1 MAALRWAGIL
11 AIAVLLPVAVPAAA
25 EERSAFQTW
34 LHHRSPD
41 DPFRY
46 YGFFEAASKYFRAHV
61 LGGGTDPL
69 DVTTVTRVV
78 DVSEKRD
85 ALLAEVEALEGK
97 LAGVPLEIAERDEH
111 LAAMRAAKAEVDAQL
126 AEATRRF
133 EAAEASLAGGTIVET
148 SQMWDDRTKY
158 EQIIEKLRRRKAQI
172 DDEIVR
178 TEMGRIK
185 AMQTGTAVDEL
196 AQKKRLLKAVE
207 SGEEVVGVPTD
218 YYLVSHKPLL
228 LLILGCMLLLVGAS
242 VPLGKRPG
250 KLPVTLLYS
259 AAMAGVL
266 YAFLAVVR
274 AEQWIPPKGIV
285 ASPAAFAAGF
295 AALMAAR
302 AVAKR
307 IPRHVPD
314 TWALKIALVA
324 VAVVQLWTPV
334 RYLIFGTSVLL
345 DAVLPILFFGAWGF
359 VAIQMM
365 ESQRHLILQVLVVA
379 VVTLA
384 TVMVG
389 SLNPWFG
396 VGGSI
401 AGVLVGIVVGTGLV
415 AADEACGR
423 VAAAPQPA
431 APAPEG
437 APEPEQYQVF

>member
-46 YGFFEAASKYFRAHV
+46 YGFFEAASKYFRAHL
-61 LGGGTDPL
+61 LGEGTDPL

-78 DVSEKRD
+78 DVSEERD

-97 LAGVPLEIAERDEH
+97 LAGMPLEVAERDEH
-111 LAAMRAAKAEVDAQL
+111 LVDAQL

-148 SQMWDDRTKY
+148 SQMWGDRTKY
-158 EQIIEKLRRRKAQI
+158 EQVIEKLRRRKAQI
-172 DDEIVR
+172 DDEIAR
-178 TEMGRIK
+178 TEMGRVK
-185 AMQTGTAVDEL
+185 AMQTGASVDEL
-196 AQKKRLLKAVE
+196 AKKKRVLKAVE
-207 SGEEVVGVPTD
+207 SGEEVVGVPAD

-334 RYLIFGTSVLL
+334 RYLTFGTSVLL

-423 VAAAPQPA
+423 VAAAPRPA
-431 APAPEG
+431 APAPEV